1 MMENQDFICA
11 FSSDS
16 RELYKADIFRAINLP
31 HNHVIH
37 FRYKSKYVDECF
49 ITQDRSNWYGKDAI
63 IFFTKGNEINK
74 SEPSITNI
82 SIRRA
87 KIVDFYYDKITTDV
101 CHLYMKLGDFCTLL
115 LPTAVSGSIP
125 PSKFLSKINLPIP
138 KVISWKEC
146 VESVSDSFKGKTFT
160 RIKEL
165 RDGNSGIIDLK
176 YDSIARSSYY
186 ELNQGERYNLYL
198 DIGNPDINN
207 CKTEL
212 NGSSDDISFHCIL
225 PLEATV
231 QYDLKVIP
239 LSVKKIQTRKAYS
252 TISLIPLSTATRYRE
267 DKITE
272 HREFATLIEIR
283 TIQRLSTSFAFGFAS
298 LILAMGIGFGRA
310 AFKNEIE
317 WVYTLLAILC
327 IFSSATFLH
336 HYFNKK

>member
-1 MMENQDFICA
+1 MEKKDIICA

-16 RELYKADIFRAINLP
+16 RELYKADIFRTINLP
-31 HNHVIH
+31 HNHIIH
-37 FRYKSKYVDECF
+37 FRYKAKYVDENL
-49 ITQDRSNWYGKDAI
+49 INQDKSKWHGKDAI
-63 IFFTKGNEINK
+63 VFFTKGNEIN
-74 SEPSITNI
+74 SSTPSITNI
-82 SIRRA
+82 SIRCA
-87 KIVDFYYDKITTDV
+87 TIVDFHYDRNTTDV
-101 CHLYMKLGDFCTLL
+101 CHLYMKVGDFCNLS
-115 LPTAVSGSIP
+115 LPVSALGSLP
-125 PSKFLSKINLPIP
+125 PNKFLSKINLPIP
-138 KVISWKEC
+138 NIISWKEC

-160 RIKEL
+160 HIKEL
-165 RDGNSGIIDLK
+165 RNESSEIIELK

-212 NGSSDDISFHCIL
+212 NGSSDDISFHCVL

-252 TISLIPLSTATRYRE
+252 TISLIPLSTTTRYRE
-267 DKITE
+267 DKVTE

-298 LILAMGIGFGRA
+298 LFLAIGIGLGRA
-310 AFKNEIE
+310 AIKDDIV
-317 WVYTLLAILC
+317 WTYALLAAIC
-327 IFSSATFLH
+327 IFLSTTFLH